1 MHLKKLVNFDLLIT
15 FSQRFSKITGLNI
28 KTLSK
33 MIQKGFHLRVNIGD
47 NASLVCVKI
56 HENENC
62 TLANFYVCNIKKKDI
77 MITLGKI
84 RLA

>member
-1 MHLKKLVNFDLLIT
+1 
-15 FSQRFSKITGLNI
+15 
-28 KTLSK
+28 

-84 RLA
+84 RLAWA